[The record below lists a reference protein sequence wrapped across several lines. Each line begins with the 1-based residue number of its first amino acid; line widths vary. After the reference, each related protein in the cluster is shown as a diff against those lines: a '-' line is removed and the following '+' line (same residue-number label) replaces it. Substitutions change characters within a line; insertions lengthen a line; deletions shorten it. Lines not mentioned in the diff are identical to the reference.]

1 MLWGESCHRRGHLW
15 IVDTIQPHHYRVR
28 KQYFLFIWNIWTQ
41 KDRLCH
47 LFSYQLAPPTGPPGL
62 SSDSLVCLWWDYGEI
77 YLLGSYLL
85 FFGLVSSHMHCL
97 SAPKCGVFVTGC
109 PSVWS
114 FFAAQ
119 VGSTRFVMLLFSSL
133 LITVKLPGDGHPQP
147 HVLLPLDLL
156 PAKEHFWFWSC
167 PIGQIRPPSLPV
179 FCFCCHL
186 LGNQLFHLRR
196 AWQLAWNFCSANS
209 VHLIN

>member
-1 MLWGESCHRRGHLW
+1 MESESNIFFSFETFEPRR
-15 IVDTIQPHHYRVR
+15 IDCAIS
-28 KQYFLFIWNIWTQ
+28 FLTNWPLRQALLGCPVTAW
-41 KDRLCH
+41 
-47 LFSYQLAPPTGPPGL
+47 S
-62 SSDSLVCLWWDYGEI
+62 VYGETMVRSI
-77 YLLGSYLL
+77 LLGSYLL

-114 FFAAQ
+114 FFATQ

-147 HVLLPLDLL
+147 RVLLPLDLL
-156 PAKEHFWFWSC
+156 PAKEQFWFWSC

-186 LGNQLFHLRR
+186 LGNQLFHLRH
-196 AWQLAWNFCSANS
+196 AWQLAGNFCSANS